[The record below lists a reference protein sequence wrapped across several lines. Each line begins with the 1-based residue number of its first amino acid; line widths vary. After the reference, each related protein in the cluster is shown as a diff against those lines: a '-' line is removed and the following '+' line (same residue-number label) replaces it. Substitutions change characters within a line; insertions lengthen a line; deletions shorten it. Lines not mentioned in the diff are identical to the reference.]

1 MLSSSKLYS
10 KIEVVLLRYNL
21 SILGQRIREERHKNN
36 LTIEQL
42 AESLDISASFL
53 GLVERGVKGISI
65 DNLATIA
72 ELFDIPIDSLL
83 QSLENL
89 DESTKYNTIKNLV
102 CNLNSNEFDFII
114 KFLKDFKELS
124 IKNQK

>member
-1 MLSSSKLYS
+1 MK
-10 KIEVVLLRYNL
+10 YNL
-21 SILGQRIREERHKNN
+21 SILGQRIREERHKNSM
-36 LTIEQL
+36 TIEQL

-83 QSLENL
+83 QPLEDL

-102 CNLNSNEFDFII
+102 CNLNNNEFDFVV
-114 KFLKDFKELS
+114 KFLKNFKELS